1 MFLFSL
7 NQQFTVCT
15 EVMFAIPSPR
25 GILQD
30 NKVIS
35 YEQFKKKKEKRN
47 KKITNIC
54 IFSRETYIIAYNG
67 VGWNV
72 PLSAG

>member
-1 MFLFSL
+1 MFGL

-15 EVMFAIPSPR
+15 EVTFAIPSPR
-25 GILQD
+25 GIFQD

-35 YEQFKKKKEKRN
+35 FEQSKKKI

-54 IFSRETYIIAYNG
+54 IFSRETSIIAYNG
-67 VGWNV
+67 VGRNM